1 MMKIKRFSITSRG
14 SKWRNYKPY
23 PTRIEKDQVTG
34 ELIDT
39 GEELPRPGWDIST
52 RFRKVIFNLL
62 EGKYYSNDRKMF
74 KGHTNDENR
83 IEQLRASIRRGNI
96 FDNDPYD
103 PTEYTHF
110 ISKTKNTYIYS
121 KDINPIDRMVYSVS
135 KPMDYYNEDIGEV
148 VTIVNI
154 TIINL
159 REHKLYNKK
168 YSSLQ

>member
-1 MMKIKRFSITSRG
+1 MMKVKRFSITSRG

-39 GEELPRPGWDIST
+39 GEELPRPGWENIDNNKRLKFSL
-52 RFRKVIFNLL
+52 R
-62 EGKYYSNDRKMF
+62 EGKYYADDRKQF
-74 KGHTNDENR
+74 FGNDVKR
-83 IEQLRASIRRGNI
+83 INKLRESLIRGNI

-121 KDINPIDRMVYSVS
+121 KDINPIDRMVYSIS
-135 KPMDYYNEDIGEV
+135 KPETYYDEDLGE
-148 VTIVNI
+148 TITVI
-154 TIINL
+154 YVTIINL
-159 REHKLYNKK
+159 REHKLYNKR